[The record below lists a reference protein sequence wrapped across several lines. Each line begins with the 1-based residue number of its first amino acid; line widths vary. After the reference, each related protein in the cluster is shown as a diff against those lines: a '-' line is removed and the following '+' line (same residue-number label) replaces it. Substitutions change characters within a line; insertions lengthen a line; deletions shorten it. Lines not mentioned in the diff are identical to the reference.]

1 MKTKNY
7 GIMTLVTLA
16 VVITAGL
23 ALSPLSAQT
32 KSSKVKIGTYDSRVV
47 VLAYSTSDQFRE
59 KMKRES
65 DESDVLMK
73 SKDTV
78 KMKEGAMKM
87 ITMSHLLERS
97 VFTALPASFVI
108 DLVRDKFPEIAK
120 KAGVSMIVSKWD
132 LNYSDPSIT
141 IIDLTD
147 QVAALFDPEGKGA
160 ETAKEITKQAPM
172 PADEYGL
179 GEAIEM
185 WEQFRTK
192 YHIR

>member
-1 MKTKNY
+1 
-7 GIMTLVTLA
+7 MTLVTLA